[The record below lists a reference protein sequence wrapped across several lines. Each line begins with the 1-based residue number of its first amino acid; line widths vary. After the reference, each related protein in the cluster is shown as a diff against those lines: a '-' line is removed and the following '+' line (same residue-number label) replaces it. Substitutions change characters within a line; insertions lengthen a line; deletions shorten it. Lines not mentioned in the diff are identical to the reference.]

1 MVESD
6 GGGVCST
13 DRLDEKDR
21 IVVRVRV
28 GRLAMDGV
36 ARQRHIGW
44 AKTTRELCRTG
55 ESSEETALILILQW
69 KSLRWVCGE
78 WERLRQWESV
88 SRCDCERSR
97 LWTFGHSSLI
107 AGGLSFRFQCLQWR
121 TPPKSLFARHAA
133 SFYPPEDVT
142 REEQTSHA
150 DQCGSLLRGAWCLI
164 WACLRLSRQSKSSS
178 QILRKQLVV
187 RQVAPSFDPPRLC
200 TSLISLSTYVP
211 VAHYGRQIASPRAE
225 GAS

>member
-1 MVESD
+1 MQSSKSSTRARLFRASRRCFYPARQKATYLIGMVESD

-121 TPPKSLFARHAA
+121 TPPKSLFAHHAA

-150 DQCGSLLRGAWCLI
+150 DQCGSLLRSAWCLI
-164 WACLRLSRQSKSSS
+164 WACLRLSRQSKSSG
-178 QILRKQLVV
+178 QILRN
-187 RQVAPSFDPPRLC
+187 
-200 TSLISLSTYVP
+200 
-211 VAHYGRQIASPRAE
+211 
-225 GAS
+225 